1 MCTQFCHI
9 LFYFLC
15 TYVLN
20 LLLFLFSTLYT
31 RSNPGFTFTF
41 LFLLI
46 TSSVLGKMF
55 GYSSHGR
62 RPMIQRIHRCTIQL
76 VQNSTYNT
84 FPPGQKGHYPLGKY
98 SQRPAKFYRYMLHK
112 PFSQETQK
120 FLIKWVY
127 HRCLKG
133 ELLVSYN
140 LLH

>member
-55 GYSSHGR
+55 GYSSHTHTHTR
-62 RPMIQRIHRCTIQL
+62 KKAYDTPDTPL
-76 VQNSTYNT
+76 YYYSVSSSTEYTYNT
-84 FPPGQKGHYPLGKY
+84 FPGGRVITPWENILRGLPNSTDMLY
-98 SQRPAKFYRYMLHK
+98 SNLFLKRHK
-112 PFSQETQK
+112 SF
-120 FLIKWVY
+120 
-127 HRCLKG
+127 
-133 ELLVSYN
+133 
-140 LLH
+140 